1 MLVPWSVLNE
11 PFFLFFASNGLT
23 VGQIGTIV
31 AVYPAT
37 WGFFQ
42 LFTGVLSDRMGR
54 KWLITVGMWI
64 QALALWWIVLVN
76 SYELWIIGAIILG
89 MGTAMV
95 YPTLIASISDVAH
108 PDWRA
113 TSMGVYRFWR
123 DSGYAVGALLAGI
136 LADILNVT
144 WAIALV
150 ASLPLIAGIVIAV
163 RMGETLQK
171 E

>member
-1 MLVPWSVLNE
+1 M
-11 PFFLFFASNGLT
+11 
-23 VGQIGTIV
+23 